1 MSQTMQSDLTIQQNF
16 DYDTE
21 WPMSDYDD
29 GPITVDDPIVEY
41 KTFEQVSWW
50 RLKQMIER
58 WPAMHKSW
66 EAFIIDYN
74 VCLAILRSEEEN
86 DDIPF

>member
-1 MSQTMQSDLTIQQNF
+1 MSKTTQLDSKSQDSF
-16 DYDTE
+16 DYNTE
-21 WPMSDYDD
+21 WPMYDD
-29 GPITVDDPIVEY
+29 GPVTIDDPIVEY

-50 RLKQMIER
+50 RLKQMLER
-58 WPAMHKSW
+58 WPAMRKSW

-74 VCLAILRSEEEN
+74 VCLATLRTEDDN

>member
-1 MSQTMQSDLTIQQNF
+1 MPSDYKLPANF
-16 DYDTE
+16 DYNSE

-29 GPITVDDPIVEY
+29 GPVTIDDYIVEY

-50 RLKQMIER
+50 RLKQMLER
-58 WPAMHKSW
+58 WPAMRKSW

-74 VCLAILRSEEEN
+74 VCLAALRAEEKN

>member
-1 MSQTMQSDLTIQQNF
+1 MDE
-16 DYDTE
+16 E
-21 WPMSDYDD
+21 WPMSDYYDD
-29 GPITVDDPIVEY
+29 GPITIDDLFVQY
-41 KTFEQVSWW
+41 KTFDNVSWF

-58 WPAMHKSW
+58 WPAMRKSW

-74 VCLAILRSEEEN
+74 VCDATIRAEETN

>member
-1 MSQTMQSDLTIQQNF
+1 MYRTHKQLELEF
-16 DYDTE
+16 EEE
-21 WPMSDYDD
+21 WPVSDYYDD
-29 GPITVDDPIVEY
+29 GPVSIDDPIVEY

-58 WPAMHKSW
+58 WPAMRKSW

-74 VCLAILRSEEEN
+74 VCLATLRSEEEN